1 MRKFTKDNWKID
13 MSSCVSNECM
23 HTFIYPEHLRIKQI
37 DEDVHIALARMYED
51 DKGSYDE
58 CYANARLIAAAPK
71 MYERLKL
78 LARLISR
85 QAQGQLRENISPD
98 IAQSIYELLA
108 EIDNE
113 PAETM
118 KYSSSFFQNRNCE
131 YFPCHQVED
140 TENFNCMFCFCPL
153 YHMKNCSGNP
163 CWLSNGVK
171 DCSGC
176 TLPHR
181 DYNAVISMLKEEA
194 KDVH

>member
-1 MRKFTKDNWKID
+1 MSKFTAGEWVADD
-13 MSSCVSNECM
+13 RGEYV
-23 HTFIYPEHLRIKQI
+23 FIRIHEGLDPLVQIRGWSYLTDAVNGLGLTPEEAIEVQK
-37 DEDVHIALARMYED
+37 
-51 DKGSYDE
+51 
-58 CYANARLIAAAPK
+58 ANARLIAAAPK

-85 QAQGQLRENISPD
+85 QAQSQLRENISPD
-98 IAQSIYELLA
+98 IAHTIYELLA

-113 PAETM
+113 PVETM

-140 TENFNCMFCFCPL
+140 TEHFSCLFCFCPL
-153 YHMKNCSGNP
+153 YHMEKCGGKP
-163 CWLSNGVK
+163 LMLSNGVK

-181 DYNAVISMLKEEA
+181 DYNAVISILKEEA

>member
-1 MRKFTKDNWKID
+1 MSKFTGGEWVADD
-13 MSSCVSNECM
+13 RGEYV
-23 HTFIYPEHLRIKQI
+23 FIRIPEGLDPLVQI
-37 DEDVHIALARMYED
+37 R
-51 DKGSYDE
+51 GWSYLTDAANGLGLTPE
-58 CYANARLIAAAPK
+58 EAIEVQKANARLIAAAPK

-85 QAQGQLRENISPD
+85 QAQNQLNRKIDPAITN
-98 IAQSIYELLA
+98 SIYELLA

-140 TENFNCMFCFCPL
+140 TEHFSCLFCFCPL
-153 YHMKNCSGNP
+153 YHMKKCGGKYRT
-163 CWLSNGVK
+163 LSNGVK
-171 DCSGC
+171 ACSGC

-181 DYNAVISMLKEEA
+181 NYNRVISILKEEA
-194 KDVH
+194 KDVQ